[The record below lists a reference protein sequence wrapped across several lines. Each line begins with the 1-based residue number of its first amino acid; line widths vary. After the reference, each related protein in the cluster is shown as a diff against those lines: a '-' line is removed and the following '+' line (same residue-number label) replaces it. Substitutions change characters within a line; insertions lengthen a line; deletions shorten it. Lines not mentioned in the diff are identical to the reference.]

1 MRRHL
6 RIVCSSG
13 KEKESISKKRSVQ
26 SMLSRSNDAEI
37 TKRDALP
44 NRRRRVLTDR
54 IHRFARSLSTE
65 GKRRER
71 KRGSG
76 KREKMR
82 HINHIN
88 HLSGLHH
95 HHHQKK
101 KKKTTTRIRDNEK
114 KRQRENAT
122 TREEDSFF
130 NPTSDGSSQRR
141 THGTLFL
148 VCLVVREEC
157 GTKNSRFSPQKSKK
171 THKN

>member
-141 THGTLFL
+141 THGTMFL
-148 VCLVVREEC
+148 VCLVV
-157 GTKNSRFSPQKSKK
+157 
-171 THKN
+171 

>member
-54 IHRFARSLSTE
+54 MHRFARSLSTE

-122 TREEDSFF
+122 TREEDSFLIL
-130 NPTSDGSSQRR
+130 PLMVLLSAE
-141 THGTLFL
+141 LM
-148 VCLVVREEC
+148 VRC
-157 GTKNSRFSPQKSKK
+157 FWCVSW
-171 THKN
+171 